1 MNQTRFNFSLG
12 NELQGNSVAMKRN
25 LTFIVL
31 CKDPVDS
38 REMGRALSG
47 HAGTS
52 LLLNSDDAE
61 QVFTET
67 VRLRPSAVMVNLA
80 HMGEPGLK
88 LVQRIANECASTAV
102 ICASRDSSPDLIL
115 RSMRAGARDFLRLPI
130 FEEEL
135 TTVVERTAEFAL
147 EHAADEPRK
156 RGRAIAVFSSKG
168 GCGCSL
174 IATNLAI
181 LQPTPTVLVDLNLQ
195 SGDLELMLG
204 VRPKFSLAD
213 VVENRERLDDALL
226 SSYLTPHSKNVSLLA
241 APINAESAEDI
252 EPRHIYEIM
261 ESLRHRFDTVIID
274 TPHNFDAV
282 TISALDHADEILVVL
297 TLEIHAIRS
306 TRRALEIFDRLG
318 YPRKK
323 IRVVVNRWSKNID
336 LDQKQVED
344 FLGERVVGFV
354 QSDYRAAVNS
364 INLGQ
369 PLVDS
374 APASK
379 ASTDLRQVA
388 AKLFEGKVEQSAP
401 AAETKRSRHSI
412 FRRQAVALDDFGL
425 NAALDK
431 VSIT

>member
-1 MNQTRFNFSLG
+1 M
-12 NELQGNSVAMKRN
+12 
-25 LTFIVL
+25 VL
-31 CKDPVDS
+31 CKDPADS
-38 REMGRALSG
+38 KEMGRALSG
-47 HAGTS
+47 HAGAS
-52 LLLNSDDAE
+52 LLLNTDDAE
-61 QVFTET
+61 QLFTET
-67 VRLRPSAVMVNLA
+67 VRLRPSAVIINLA
-80 HMGEPGLK
+80 HLGEPGVK
-88 LVQRIANECASTAV
+88 LVQRLATECATTAV
-102 ICASRDSSPDLIL
+102 ICASRESSPDLIL

-130 FEEEL
+130 LEEEL
-135 TTVVERTAEFAL
+135 NTIIDRTSDFAV
-147 EHAADEPRK
+147 EHADDDPKK

-174 IATNLAI
+174 IATNLAM
-181 LQPTPTVLVDLNLQ
+181 LQPNPTVLVDLNLQ
-195 SGDLELMLG
+195 SGDLELLLG
-204 VRPKFSLAD
+204 LRPKFSLAD

-226 SSYLTPHSKNVSLLA
+226 TSYLTQHSKNVSLLA
-241 APINAESAEDI
+241 APIKAESAEDI

-274 TPHNFDAV
+274 TPHSFDAV
-282 TISALDHADEILVVL
+282 TISALDHADQILVVL

-323 IRVVVNRWSKNID
+323 IRLVVNRWSKNID

-344 FLGERVVGFV
+344 FLGERVVGFI

-374 APASK
+374 SPTSK
-379 ASTDLRQVA
+379 VAADLRQVS
-388 AKLFEGKVEQSAP
+388 AKLFEGKVDQSAP
-401 AAETKRSRHSI
+401 VAETKRSFNSI
-412 FRRQAVALDDFGL
+412 FRRQPAAMEDFGL

-431 VSIT
+431 ASIS

>member
-1 MNQTRFNFSLG
+1 
-12 NELQGNSVAMKRN
+12 MKRN

-31 CKDPVDS
+31 CKDPADS
-38 REMGRALSG
+38 KEMGRSLSAHPG
-47 HAGTS
+47 AS

-67 VRLRPSAVMVNLA
+67 IRLRPSAVIVNMA
-80 HMGEPGLK
+80 HLGEPGLK
-88 LVQRIANECASTAV
+88 LVQRIAAECASTAV

-115 RSMRAGARDFLRLPI
+115 RSMRAGARDFLRLPVL
-130 FEEEL
+130 EDEL
-135 TTVVERTAEFAL
+135 ITVIGRTAEFAL

-156 RGRAIAVFSSKG
+156 RGKAIAVFSSKG

-174 IATNLAI
+174 IATNLAM

-195 SGDLELMLG
+195 SGDLELLLG
-204 VRPKFSLAD
+204 LRPKFSLAD
-213 VVENRERLDDALL
+213 VVENRERLDDSLL
-226 SSYLTPHSKNVSLLA
+226 ASYLTQHSKNVSLLA
-241 APINAESAEDI
+241 APIKAESAEDI

-261 ESLRHRFDTVIID
+261 ESLRHRFDSVIID
-274 TPHNFDAV
+274 TPHSFDAV
-282 TISALDHADEILVVL
+282 TISALDHADQILVVL

-323 IRVVVNRWSKNID
+323 IRLVVNRWSKNID

-344 FLGERVVGFV
+344 FLGERVVGFI

-374 APASK
+374 APTSK
-379 ASTDLRQVA
+379 VSADLRQVS
-388 AKLFEGKVEQSAP
+388 AKLFEGKVDELAP
-401 AAETKRSRHSI
+401 AVENKRSFNSI
-412 FRRQAVALDDFGL
+412 FRREKTTLEDFGL

-431 VSIT
+431 AGIN